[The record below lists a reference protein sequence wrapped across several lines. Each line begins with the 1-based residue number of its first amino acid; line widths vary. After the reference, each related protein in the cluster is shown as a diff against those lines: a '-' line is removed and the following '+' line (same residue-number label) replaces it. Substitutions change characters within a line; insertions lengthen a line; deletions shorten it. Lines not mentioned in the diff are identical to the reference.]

1 MIFKYFITF
10 KVNVSTQTL
19 PHSQSQCT
27 QCTQCT
33 ILTPNQVPKQDATV
47 QCDMAQEDDT
57 WSLDGVIQKEMEL
70 LVLKKL
76 K

>member
-1 MIFKYFITF
+1 MSQHKPFPTHNQ
-10 KVNVSTQTL
+10 NVHNVHNVL
-19 PHSQSQCT
+19 
-27 QCTQCT
+27 
-33 ILTPNQVPKQDATV
+33 LTPNQVPKQDATV
-47 QCDMAQEDDT
+47 QVDMAQEDET